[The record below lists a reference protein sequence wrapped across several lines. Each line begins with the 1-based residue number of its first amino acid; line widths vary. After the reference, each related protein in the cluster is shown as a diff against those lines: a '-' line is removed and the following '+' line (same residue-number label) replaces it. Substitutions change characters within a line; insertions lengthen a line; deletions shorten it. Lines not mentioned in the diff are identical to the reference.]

1 MDQLDALAFFAGKPE
16 EFKLFEAF
24 DKMLHRQFS
33 DLSVKVQKTQISYY
47 NRHLFACV
55 SIPRNTFP
63 NRPEHAILVTLG
75 LARPLNSPR
84 IACQTEPY
92 PGRWTHHLL
101 IGQTNEL
108 DDELTEW
115 IQEAYHFSASKK

>member
-1 MDQLDALAFFAGKPE
+1 MEQLDALTFFAGKPE

-24 DKMLHRQFS
+24 DRLLHQQFS

-47 NRHLFACV
+47 NRHLFACL
-55 SIPRNTFP
+55 SLPRNHFH

-75 LARPLNSPR
+75 LSRPLDSPR
-84 IACQTEPY
+84 VAYLVEPY

-101 IGQTNEL
+101 IGQEFEFDKEL
-108 DDELTEW
+108 IGW
-115 IQEAYHFSASKK
+115 VREAYDFSASK